1 MGTTTRS
8 LPQNTYS
15 LEDFITSG
23 ANVSITYDK
32 LSFKERLTNGTEIS
46 ILNVVNDYLP
56 EIKELCSHVTL
67 TNAEYQKYKY
77 KPKLLCYDVYGNP
90 EIYFVI
96 MLLNGIIDVKEFDM
110 QSFKMLKVDR
120 MNTVLSYIYNAE
132 KTYISNYNTDKG
144 TV

>member
-8 LPQNTYS
+8 LPQNTYT
-15 LEDFITSG
+15 LEAFITSG

-32 LSFKERLTNGTEIS
+32 LSFKERLSNGTEIS

-56 EIKELCSHVTL
+56 EIKALSSYVTL
-67 TNAEYQKYKY
+67 SDAEYQKYKY
-77 KPKLLCYDVYGNP
+77 KPKLLCYDVYGNT

-96 MLLNGIIDVKEFDM
+96 LLLNGIIDVKEFDM
-110 QSFKMLKVDR
+110 QSFRMLKVDR

-132 KTYISNYNTDKG
+132 KTYISSYNADKG
-144 TV
+144 TT